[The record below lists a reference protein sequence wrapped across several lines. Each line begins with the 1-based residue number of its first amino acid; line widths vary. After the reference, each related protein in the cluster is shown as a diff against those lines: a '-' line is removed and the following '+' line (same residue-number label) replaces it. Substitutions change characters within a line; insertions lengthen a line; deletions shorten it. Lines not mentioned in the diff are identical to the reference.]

1 MLTDSRLMVMSIHTR
16 HANSIMRG
24 EKTVELRKT
33 RPLVEAGQPVA
44 LYATSPT
51 RAVVATCVIDSVE
64 VGDPRDLKDAL
75 LPRASVT
82 GAEYDTYFASSRQ
95 AVALHLR
102 DVVVLSHP
110 ITLDSIRERR
120 AWHPPQTWHFL
131 SAQGVAALMGSSAN
145 VTLVELM

>member
-1 MLTDSRLMVMSIHTR
+1 MPTNSRLMVMSVHTK

-64 VGDPRDLKDAL
+64 VGDPRELKDVL
-75 LPRASVT
+75 LERASIT
-82 GAEYDTYFASSRQ
+82 SAEYDAYFSDSSQ
-95 AVALHLR
+95 CVALHIR
-102 DVVVLSHP
+102 NVSVLSQP
-110 ITLDSIRERR
+110 ITLDSIRQRR
-120 AWHPPQTWHFL
+120 SWHPPQTWHFL
-131 SAQGVAALMGSSAN
+131 NSDRVAAFMGS
-145 VTLVELM
+145 TLRTILAEPR